1 MWRNI
6 LKDGSMI
13 KSCYLQKV
21 CEDRKQIYLLTT
33 DEKLTISLGFRNIL
47 VTPVVLTWKG
57 CNE

>member
-1 MWRNI
+1 MWHNI

-33 DEKLTISLGFRNIL
+33 DEKLTISFGF
-47 VTPVVLTWKG
+47 
-57 CNE
+57 